1 MPAGAAA
8 GTGAGVGAGA
18 GAGDGAGVG
27 TGARSARSVVH
38 DHRRDSLIDFAR
50 NVVVALPQLVG
61 RFVSVQLFFD
71 APWLLVSEVRF
82 ESGALTS
89 FARFTPHIASC
100 CRHSYSLLLVP
111 HHPLALSTQ
120 A

>member
-1 MPAGAAA
+1 VPAGAAA
-8 GTGAGVGAGA
+8 GTGAGVGAGDGA
-18 GAGDGAGVG
+18 GAGAGA
-27 TGARSARSVVH
+27 GARSARSVVH
-38 DHRRDSLIDFAR
+38 DHQRDSLIDFAR

-100 CRHSYSLLLVP
+100 C
-111 HHPLALSTQ
+111 
-120 A
+120 